1 MKRRQLSTH
10 YIQSIFRL
18 FAIPPLIVI
27 LLASCSSAPEIELPE
42 GVASLE
48 NLQVVNTTIDQIPE
62 LNLERVTRYGD
73 TDDIIIGRIGSL
85 AVDSAG
91 RVYISDNSRLVIHIY
106 DPNGSYLTQIGGEGD
121 GPGEFR
127 RITSIVPLGDFIHVL
142 DRNSL
147 RITRFHMED
156 YSFAENKEIP
166 IGDNINE
173 KYLPYPTKLSVIDSD
188 HYMIHFGVGMVVN
201 SASEPMIAGRIMNW
215 TDATLEENVIYTFP
229 ANDVIIDREGG
240 SQRMMPMD
248 YKRSSHLVMDNDSQ
262 IIYSWSDDLLFKF
275 YDTKGDYQKAVY
287 LPYEK
292 VPLNRNEVLAEY
304 SDVSEPWI
312 SMIRNDNMPDTW
324 PAFSKMMLDDKG
336 RIWISLITSDSET
349 YTWLL
354 INPSTGE
361 ASGRINRDSGKW
373 SAIDVKDGHL
383 FALEVNAESGL
394 VEVVKYK
401 IND

>member
-1 MKRRQLSTH
+1 MNRF
-10 YIQSIFRL
+10 QSL
-18 FAIPPLIVI
+18 LTIVI
-27 LLASCSSAPEIELPE
+27 LFLTSCFSTPDTEVPDRI
-42 GVASLE
+42 ASLE
-48 NLQVVNTTIDQIPE
+48 NLQVVSTTIDQIPE

-73 TDDIIIGRIGSL
+73 TDDIIIGRIGSV
-85 AVDSAG
+85 AVDSVG
-91 RVYISDNSRLVIHIY
+91 RVYIADNNRLLIHIY
-106 DPNGSYLTQIGGEGD
+106 EPNGSYLTQIGGKGD

-127 RITSIVPLGDFIHVL
+127 RITSIVPHGDFIHVL

-147 RITRFHMED
+147 RITRFHIDD
-156 YSFAENKEIP
+156 YRFAENKQIP

-173 KYLPYPTKLSVIDSD
+173 RYLPYPTKLSVIDSD

-201 SASEPMIAGRIMNW
+201 SASEPMIAGRVLNW

-248 YKRSSHLVMDNDSQ
+248 YKRSSHLVIDNKSQ
-262 IIYSWSDDLLFKF
+262 IIYSWSEDLLFKF

-287 LPYEK
+287 MPYNK
-292 VPLNRNEVLAEY
+292 APLNRNAVLAEY

-312 SMIRNDNMPDTW
+312 SMLRNDDMQDTW
-324 PAFSKMMLDDKG
+324 PAFSKMILDDKS
-336 RIWISLITSDSET
+336 RIWISLITIDSET

-354 INPSTGE
+354 INPSTGK
-361 ASGRINRDSGKW
+361 ASGRINRDRGKW
-373 SAIDVKDGHL
+373 SLIDVKDGHL

-401 IND
+401 INV